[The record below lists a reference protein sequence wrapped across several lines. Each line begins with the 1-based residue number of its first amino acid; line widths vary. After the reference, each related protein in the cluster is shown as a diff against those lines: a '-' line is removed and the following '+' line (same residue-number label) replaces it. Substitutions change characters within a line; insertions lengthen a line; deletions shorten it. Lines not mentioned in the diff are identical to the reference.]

1 MLQAP
6 APSAVDL
13 TGIEQLRLSAARG
26 DPTALKEAATQ
37 FDALF
42 IGMMLK
48 SAREASL
55 GRGIFDN
62 QTTQQYLELMD
73 DQVALELARKGGL
86 GFGKL
91 LLDQLTPHGAAAPRA
106 PASAGSA
113 VTPEALAPSAIFE
126 ADDFSE
132 PVSEVELELGPTGA
146 VEPLAADDE
155 AAWAAAEGPAG
166 EDAAERFV
174 RRFGADATAAARA
187 LGLEPRLL
195 LAQAALETGW
205 GSATPRHPDGRPAN
219 NLFGIKAGADW
230 RGELDDGA
238 RGRRR
243 GAQARA
249 VSRLRPPR
257 RQLLRLRRLDRGLAA
272 LRGRARA
279 LGRRRGVC
287 ACRHRGR
294 LRDGSGLCRQVAV
307 DLSRRA
313 AWRRA
318 ARAQAR
324 RSRADTVNGV
334 TLRSHAATAL
344 ARD

>member
-230 RGELDDGA
+230 RGERVAHWTMEHEDGVA
-238 RGRRR
+238 ARRR
-243 GAQARA
+243 ELFRAYDRPADSFSDYVDLIEGSPRYADALAHSGDAEAYARA
-249 VSRLRPPR
+249 VTAAGYATDPDYADKWLSIYRGERL
-257 RQLLRLRRLDRGLAA
+257 GGA
-272 LRGRARA
+272 LRG
-279 LGRRRGVC
+279 LKPGV
-287 ACRHRGR
+287 
-294 LRDGSGLCRQVAV
+294 
-307 DLSRRA
+307 
-313 AWRRA
+313 
-318 ARAQAR
+318 
-324 RSRADTVNGV
+324 
-334 TLRSHAATAL
+334 L
-344 ARD
+344 APTQ